1 MSAMSTTD
9 TTHTGSNIS
18 THGWRRGLAAGVLT
32 GALVWLVYFVQAS
45 TIDAFSWETSVAPG
59 LVAVVVAAVVV
70 ALLRPAAR
78 TSALAL
84 ALGAFL
90 TLPLVLGA
98 FAVVFAVL
106 DLE

>member
-1 MSAMSTTD
+1 MSTTD
-9 TTHTGSNIS
+9 TTPTGSSIS
-18 THGWRRGLAAGVLT
+18 TRGWRRGLGVGVLI

-45 TIDAFSWETSVAPG
+45 TIDVFSWETFVVPV

-78 TSALAL
+78 ATGLAL
-84 ALGAFL
+84 ALGVFL